1 MELHSEKIDLILPAL
16 IAAKGKFTAAK
27 KDTENAFFKSKYA
40 TLDTVIEAVNGALLE
55 QNIAIIQPTVIR
67 EGATVLITRF
77 YHVSGQWMGSEYPV
91 YAVKKDPQG
100 EGSALTYARRYALMA
115 LAGIAP
121 EDDDGNSATKAV
133 QAQKQTP
140 SVRAGKPQDGMS
152 LEDMPEERQAVIKDY
167 AEAITSYCKA
177 GDVSAAAMEWQ
188 NAELEHEEK
197 SAMWFLLAS
206 HDRSAINRFLKSQ

>member
-40 TLDTVIEAVNGALLE
+40 TLDTVIDAVNGALLE
-55 QNIAIIQPTVIR
+55 QQIAIIQPTVIR
-67 EGATVLITRF
+67 EGATVLVTRF
-77 YHVSGQWMGSEYPV
+77 YHVSGQWIGSEYPV

-121 EDDDGNSATKAV
+121 EDDDGNAATKTI
-133 QAQKQTP
+133 QSQKKTP
-140 SVRAGKPQDGMS
+140 PVSAGKPQDGMR
-152 LEDMPEERQAVIKDY
+152 LEDMNADRQATIKDY
-167 AEAITSYCKA
+167 AEAVSEYCKA
-177 GDVSAAAMEWQ
+177 GDVSAAAMEWR
-188 NAELEHEEK
+188 NCELEHEEK
-197 SAMWFLLAS
+197 AAMWGLLAS
-206 HDRSAINRFLKSQ
+206 HERSAIKRYLDNN